1 MFPSNHDGLAAKN
14 ICKNCVGEEFLRAE
28 IERAG
33 GEACC
38 DYCYDSEEKTW
49 TIGELAEC
57 VERAFEEH
65 YERTSTEPEPWEY
78 ALLADREERYEWERS
93 GVEVVYAI
101 GEAAQIPEDAA
112 MDVQQLLEDSYCD
125 YEASCLGE
133 ETEFASDAHYDLK
146 GVDATDWHWEW
157 GAFERALQ
165 TEARF
170 FSRTGAELLTKIFA
184 GIDGLLTRGGHPPV
198 TMAGPGWP
206 LDHLYRARVFQSE
219 KNLLEALRRPDLHLG
234 PPPAKLASA
243 GRMNARGISVF
254 YGATAMETAIAEV
267 RPPVGSSVAI
277 ARFDF
282 TRPLRLLDL
291 TSLATVRDQGS
302 VFDPTLKRRLERV
315 AFLRTLGE
323 KMTRPVM
330 PDDEAFDYLA
340 TQAIADFLASEDE
353 PKFDGIVFPSVQVSE
368 GCNVVLFH
376 KASKVAELD
385 LPKDAIIE
393 SYPYLDYDE
402 EVEYHVSE
410 VVPQTAEGSSDVE
423 SSLMALR
430 TGSADDYEDAALL
443 IDPHSVAVH
452 RIKEVKYECDVRKVV
467 RRRCE
472 ASEEEF

>member
-1 MFPSNHDGLAAKN
+1 MFPNSHDGLAEKN
-14 ICKNCVGEEFLRAE
+14 ICRRCVGDDFLREE

-33 GEACC
+33 GDACC
-38 DYCYDSEEKTW
+38 DYCDESGEKTW
-49 TIGELAEC
+49 TIGELAVY

-78 ALLADREERYEWERS
+78 ALLADREELYEWERR

-101 GEAAQIPEDAA
+101 GDAAQIPEDAA
-112 MDVQQLLEDSYCD
+112 RDVQQLLEDSYFD
-125 YEASCLGE
+125 REAECLGE
-133 ETEFASDAHYDLK
+133 ETGFASDAHYDLK

-170 FSRTGAELLTKIFA
+170 FSRTGAKLLDNIFT

-198 TMAGPGWP
+198 TMAGPGLQ

-254 YGATAMETAIAEV
+254 YGATAKATATAEV
-267 RPPVGSSVAI
+267 RPPVGSSVAV

-291 TSLATVRDQGS
+291 TSLATVWDQGS

-353 PKFDGIVFPSVQVSE
+353 PKFDGIVFPSVQVSD

-385 LPKDAIIE
+385 LSKDTKIE
-393 SYPYLDYDE
+393 SYPYLGYDE
-402 EVEYHVSE
+402 EVNYHVSE
-410 VVPQTAEGSSDVE
+410 VVPQSSAGSSDIE
-423 SSLMALR
+423 SNLMELR
-430 TGSADDYEDAALL
+430 TDSADDHEDAALQ
-443 IDPHSVAVH
+443 IDPHSVEVH
-452 RIKEVKYECDVRKVV
+452 RVKEVKYECDVSKVV
-467 RRRCE
+467 RRRSE
-472 ASEEEF
+472 AREEEF